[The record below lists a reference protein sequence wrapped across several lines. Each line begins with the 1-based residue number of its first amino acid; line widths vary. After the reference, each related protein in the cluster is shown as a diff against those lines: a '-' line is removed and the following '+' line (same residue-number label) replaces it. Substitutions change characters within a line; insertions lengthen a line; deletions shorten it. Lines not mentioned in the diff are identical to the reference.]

1 MEIVD
6 LRGRHAVIAAAQV
19 LADPSGRRAR
29 MLRRAGRVI
38 AVVFLLWLFG
48 LILAGLGILPAGS
61 VPLAPSVSPSAP
73 PSLTH
78 APSLTQPTAADLK
91 PALPASARL
100 ASTALPG
107 AAAATHT
114 TAGRLAGQGQRGSG
128 GSGSGAGRHGS
139 GPSGQQNPTTLGAS
153 GASGPTGTG
162 TPASTG
168 SGAAAGSASGAGNG
182 TGAATHG
189 KATAPGQTTKQSA
202 PGHTST
208 TAPGNSTSAPG
219 QTKQTTTTTSG
230 GSGQSGSSPGHTGSA
245 PGQPGPRGNARANGG

>member
-38 AVVFLLWLFG
+38 AVVFLLWLVG

-73 PSLTH
+73 PPLTH

-107 AAAATHT
+107 AAAAHS
-114 TAGRLAGQGQRGSG
+114 TAGKLAGQGQRGSG
-128 GSGSGAGRHGS
+128 GSGSGAGRQGS
-139 GPSGQQNPTTLGAS
+139 GPSGQQNPT
-153 GASGPTGTG
+153 
-162 TPASTG
+162 
-168 SGAAAGSASGAGNG
+168 
-182 TGAATHG
+182 
-189 KATAPGQTTKQSA
+189 
-202 PGHTST
+202 
-208 TAPGNSTSAPG
+208 
-219 QTKQTTTTTSG
+219 
-230 GSGQSGSSPGHTGSA
+230 
-245 PGQPGPRGNARANGG
+245 R